1 MRCPRGC
8 STSWTITCGSS
19 PTSGRSSLIRTSR
32 STGSSPGTSVRSTQ
46 NGETG
51 GCSAT
56 ATAAPTCSSSP
67 GRRSPGTSW
76 SRAGRPRT
84 TRPWLATGRPGDDA
98 GDPRWTGPGSGS
110 CRGSAGAAR
119 SAGSCCS
126 TPTTSRDTP
135 TNGNVGSQRPAGRS
149 PTVCSP
155 STQDPGTRTSSP
167 CSVSST
173 LTAGTA
179 RQAAPEVDQHFCSPQ
194 IVTRACLSRLPGKRA
209 RPVLRGPG
217 RGNAPRLPDW
227 KPVFYLLEAQELEPW
242 LVNAKDVKH
251 LPGRPKTDKLD
262 AVWLC
267 KVAERQM
274 LRPSFVPPVQIR
286 RLRDLTRYRVD
297 LVNTRTAEKNRVEK
311 LLEDAQ
317 IKLSAVVSDIFGVSG
332 REMLAA
338 LIAGE
343 RDPKVLA
350 QLARARM
357 RAKISVLEE
366 AFVGHFTDHHAF
378 LLRTM
383 LARIDETGA
392 DIAAVEAKIAEL
404 IAPFAQT
411 VDRLDEIPGVGPTAA
426 HVMIAEIGL
435 DMSRFPTAAHLCS
448 WARLAPGGKESAG
461 KKKGRGST
469 GHGNPYLAR
478 DLGEAAVAA
487 AKTDTFLGERY
498 RRIARRR
505 GKKKAIV
512 AVGRSILVIVWQL
525 LSDPRARFH
534 DLGAE
539 FYDNRTGP
547 DRKKRNHI
555 RQLEA
560 LGYKVTLEP
569 AA

>member
-1 MRCPRGC
+1 MEDTEERQEIIERVAALDIGKAELVACVRVP
-8 STSWTITCGSS
+8 S
-19 PTSGRSSLIRTSR
+19 PTT
-32 STGSSPGTSVRSTQ
+32 
-46 NGETG
+46 
-51 GCSAT
+51 
-56 ATAAPTCSSSP
+56 P
-67 GRRSPGTSW
+67 GRRAQEISTHS
-76 SRAGRPRT
+76 T
-84 TRPWLATGRPGDDA
+84 MTRSLLALSDRLHALG
-98 GDPRWTGPGSGS
+98 
-110 CRGSAGAAR
+110 
-119 SAGSCCS
+119 
-126 TPTTSRDTP
+126 
-135 TNGNVGSQRPAGRS
+135 
-149 PTVCSP
+149 
-155 STQDPGTRTSSP
+155 
-167 CSVSST
+167 
-173 LTAGTA
+173 
-179 RQAAPEVDQHFCSPQ
+179 
-194 IVTRACLSRLPGKRA
+194 VTRVVMEATS
-209 RPVLRGPG
+209 
-217 RGNAPRLPDW
+217 DYW
-227 KPVFYLLEAQELEPW
+227 KPVFYLLEAQEFEPW

-251 LPGRPKTDKLD
+251 LPGRPKTDRLD

-286 RLRDLTRYRVD
+286 RLRDLTRYRLD

-317 IKLSAVVSDIFGVSG
+317 IKLSSVVSDMFGVSG

-338 LIAGE
+338 LIAGQ

-350 QLARARM
+350 QLARTRM
-357 RAKISVLEE
+357 RAKISLLEE

-383 LARIDETGA
+383 LARIDETSA
-392 DIAAVEAKIAEL
+392 DIAAVEAKVEEL

-411 VDRLDEIPGVGPTAA
+411 VQRLDEVPGVGLTAA
-426 HVMIAEIGL
+426 HVMIAEIGV

-448 WARLAPGGKESAG
+448 WARLAPGVKESAG

-478 DLGEAAVAA
+478 VLGEAALAA
-487 AKTDTFLGERY
+487 AKTDTFLGQRY

-512 AVGRSILVIVWQL
+512 AVGRSILVIVWHL
-525 LSDPRARFH
+525 LSDPEARFH
-534 DLGAE
+534 DLGPD

-547 DRKKRNHI
+547 DRKKRNHV

-560 LGYKVTLEP
+560 LGYQVTLEP